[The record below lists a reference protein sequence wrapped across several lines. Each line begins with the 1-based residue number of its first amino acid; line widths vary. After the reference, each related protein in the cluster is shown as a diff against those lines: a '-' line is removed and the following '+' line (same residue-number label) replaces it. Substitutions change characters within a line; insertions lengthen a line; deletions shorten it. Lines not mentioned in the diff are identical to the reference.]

1 MKVSEESR
9 RHSTAFPPPPTVGG
23 GPWAATSARAPARPA
38 APQLGTEWT
47 APAPVTGP
55 AARPGPSR
63 APLPVRAG
71 SDGRQGAR
79 RGQGAHGT
87 QRRSPGVGQR
97 NRQRDAEEGVEGVAL
112 LLAARARQGGPSRTE
127 TQDPRQ
133 DPCSHVAGR
142 TRWGWRPR
150 TCTGPGT
157 ALERKCCR
165 QERTVPRASGRSPT
179 GA

>member
-9 RHSTAFPPPPTVGG
+9 RHSTAFPPPPQSVEDRGQ
-23 GPWAATSARAPARPA
+23 PPPPAHLPALQLLSWVWSGQRRRPS
-38 APQLGTEWT
+38 
-47 APAPVTGP
+47 PAP
-55 AARPGPSR
+55 R
-63 APLPVRAG
+63 PVRAG

-87 QRRSPGVGQR
+87 QWRSPGVGQR

-142 TRWGWRPR
+142 TWWGWRPR